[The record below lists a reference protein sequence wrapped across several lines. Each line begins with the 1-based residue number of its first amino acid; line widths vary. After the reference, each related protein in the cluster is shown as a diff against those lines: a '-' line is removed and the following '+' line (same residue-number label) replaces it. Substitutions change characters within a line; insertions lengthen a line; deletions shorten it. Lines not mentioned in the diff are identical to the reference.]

1 MQTYQQHLVQLTLDG
16 VVDEQTSANAA
27 SNRHD
32 FELALSRA
40 KRTKEAAESGRDGC
54 CQGGRA
60 ARSRRGQPPGG
71 MRRSVVAALAAAVGL
86 AVAGGA
92 QADTF
97 TVLAGDVTLP
107 SAEIPNQPGDI
118 AFPAEISK
126 PPATPDHL
134 TYAELLAL
142 WQQAGTAYGVPWE
155 LLAAINEV
163 ESNFGGNM
171 GPSYAGAVGWMQFM
185 PSTWDRW
192 GADANGDGV
201 ADPWNPTDAVFSA
214 ARYLAASGAGQD
226 VPGAVWSYNHS
237 EEYVQLVLGLAGEF
251 LANPLRGRAL
261 LADVPVVDSG
271 PDLRQELAKAHGRAD
286 EIWSRMGEIS
296 AELDDSYRD
305 LLVAQQSLGDPTLS
319 DRAFDAARRDVTG
332 LETNQH
338 ELEAELS
345 SANDELAAVQEQIA
359 VLEQTILEDQS
370 VLGTSGIE
378 GLIGDPATAKA
389 AGVIDFAIQQLGIP
403 YHWGGNHGVGL
414 DGMIARRSGDPR
426 RVRLLEPARLV
437 VRQGRRHLHR
447 RLHRHSVGARRHGAR
462 SHARRRTCA
471 GWRGAAGRLHRRRP
485 HLLQRDRARRSLPR
499 QRSLHPCAAHR

>member
-1 MQTYQQHLVQLTLDG
+1 
-16 VVDEQTSANAA
+16 
-27 SNRHD
+27 
-32 FELALSRA
+32 
-40 KRTKEAAESGRDGC
+40 
-54 CQGGRA
+54 
-60 ARSRRGQPPGG
+60 

-271 PDLRQELAKAHGRAD
+271 PDLKQELAKAHGRAD

-414 DGMIARRSGDPR
+414 DGMTLGDPVIPAGFDCSSLLAWSYAKGAGIYIGDFTGTQWELGATAPGATR
-426 RVRLLEPARLV
+426 GAGPAQGGEAPPGGYTAGDLIFFNATEHVALYLGNDLFIHAPHTGDVVRVARLSQYPLQV
-437 VRQGRRHLHR
+437 WGWVRYADVSGLTFGGKPRPEAPRVFDV
-447 RLHRHSVGARRHGAR
+447 VGAGQ
-462 SHARRRTCA
+462 SGGTV
-471 GWRGAAGRLHRRRP
+471 LTFS
-485 HLLQRDRARRSLPR
+485 RA
-499 QRSLHPCAAHR
+499 

>member
-1 MQTYQQHLVQLTLDG
+1 
-16 VVDEQTSANAA
+16 
-27 SNRHD
+27 
-32 FELALSRA
+32 
-40 KRTKEAAESGRDGC
+40 
-54 CQGGRA
+54 
-60 ARSRRGQPPGG
+60 

-126 PPATPDHL
+126 PPAAPDHL

-192 GADANGDGV
+192 GIDANGDGV

-271 PDLRQELAKAHGRAD
+271 PDLKQELAKAHGRAD
-286 EIWSRMGEIS
+286 EIWSRIGEIS

-345 SANDELAAVQEQIA
+345 SANDELTAVQEQIA

-389 AGVIDFAIQQLGIP
+389 GGVIDFAIQQLGIP
-403 YHWGGNHGVGL
+403 YHWGGNHGVDL
-414 DGMIARRSGDPR
+414 DGMMLGDPVIPAGFDCSSLLAWSFAKGAGIYIGDYTGTQWELGATAAGATR
-426 RVRLLEPARLV
+426 GAGPAQGGGPPPGGYTAGDLIFFNSTEHVALYLGNDLFIHAPHTGDVVRVARLSQYPLQV
-437 VRQGRRHLHR
+437 WGWVRYADLSGLTFGGKPQAKAPRVFDV
-447 RLHRHSVGARRHGAR
+447 VGAGQ
-462 SHARRRTCA
+462 SGGTV
-471 GWRGAAGRLHRRRP
+471 LTFS
-485 HLLQRDRARRSLPR
+485 RA
-499 QRSLHPCAAHR
+499 